1 MTHNCNITYSKAV
14 TTRSQKN
21 ESRRNGNKEDIKTKQ
36 QKAGHVPFDKKNRF
50 YLMLISTGYLA
61 PLAPMVIPGS
71 QYSNFYF

>member
-36 QKAGHVPFDKKNRF
+36 QKAGHVPFDKKTAS
-50 YLMLISTGYLA
+50 I
-61 PLAPMVIPGS
+61 
-71 QYSNFYF
+71 